1 MARSGTTGEETGTA
15 GKEAEALARKEAAV
29 DAAIVATKEELS
41 HICHLSHATPESDI
55 IGIFAIFAIFAPM
68 VKNQKKHLVSFP
80 VDCLPGGVRQYTVA
94 VSESLQVP
102 ADMVASFVFAV
113 LSLCIQGKYSIRVKA
128 DWVETLNL
136 YVLVVARPSERKSPT
151 LKEVFKPV
159 FRYVKEENERRKSE
173 ISEYEIKKRILSGK
187 LKNIQDTLSKPT
199 SKAKYTVQD
208 AVDCQK
214 ELDELEEVTKLQM
227 ILDDVTPEAL
237 VKAMKANSEKMGI
250 ISAEGG
256 IFGMMAGRYSN
267 NTNID
272 IFLKS
277 YSGEYFSSV
286 RVGSGGITLENP
298 LLTVCLAAQPQ
309 LIADIMDNKEFR
321 GRGLLARFLYS
332 IPNSMV
338 GSRTYRSKP
347 IDQLIRADYENLVE
361 ELLNIPD
368 LTGFERVIRLSPE
381 ADALSEQ
388 YNQWIERQL
397 TDELEEIEDWAGKLH
412 GNTMRIA
419 GILHVVKHKSNAIN
433 VLLEEDTM
441 KSAIEIGKYYL
452 EHSKQAFDIMG
463 LSDPQEVKDAKYII
477 SRIDSNSKNSK
488 VRFISKR
495 DAFDLCKGHFGTVE
509 EMEPGLKCLEEHG
522 YIAIKPEKSGRG
534 RPSEKIYINPE
545 YYKWKEKQNVK
556 TR

>member
-1 MARSGTTGEETGTA
+1 
-15 GKEAEALARKEAAV
+15 
-29 DAAIVATKEELS
+29 
-41 HICHLSHATPESDI
+41 
-55 IGIFAIFAIFAPM
+55 M

-80 VDCLPGGVRQYTVA
+80 GGLPSRGVRQYTVA

-397 TDELEEIEDWAGKLH
+397 TDELEEIG
-412 GNTMRIA
+412 
-419 GILHVVKHKSNAIN
+419 
-433 VLLEEDTM
+433 
-441 KSAIEIGKYYL
+441 
-452 EHSKQAFDIMG
+452 G
-463 LSDPQEVKDAKYII
+463 L
-477 SRIDSNSKNSK
+477 
-488 VRFISKR
+488 
-495 DAFDLCKGHFGTVE
+495 G
-509 EMEPGLKCLEEHG
+509 
-522 YIAIKPEKSGRG
+522 
-534 RPSEKIYINPE
+534 
-545 YYKWKEKQNVK
+545 W
-556 TR
+556 